1 MQSTAAVTTSP
12 DHRKQRRGKSDVHLD
27 VANLAL
33 SDDLLKG
40 LIDDWIVP
48 RLSCEFQTLRKR
60 QEETSRRASC
70 MGNSTANDD
79 LAA

>member
-27 VANLAL
+27 VANLTL

-40 LIDDWIVP
+40 LIDDWIGPTLVRSYARMSVEP
-48 RLSCEFQTLRKR
+48 RAETADDKSQT
-60 QEETSRRASC
+60 
-70 MGNSTANDD
+70 TA
-79 LAA
+79 A